1 MEFLLILYGIIGG
14 ILGGMGMGGG
24 TLLIPLLT
32 IFGGL
37 NQIES
42 QAINLISFSLMA
54 IISIIIH
61 AKNKLIDFKVAIPF
75 VLSGVGFSILGS
87 FIANSIN
94 SMSLKTLFGVFLVA
108 LGLFQGA
115 SFFIFDE
122 NHKNKNHKN
131 ETLKTNKNHKNENQK
146 ISKTNKKI
154 KNW

>member
-1 MEFLLILYGIIGG
+1 MEFLLILYGLIGG

-42 QAINLISFSLMA
+42 QAINLISFSIMA

-61 AKNKLIDFKVAIPF
+61 AKNKLINFKVALPLI
-75 VLSGVGFSILGS
+75 LSGVAFSVLGS
-87 FIANSIN
+87 LIANSIN
-94 SMSLKTLFGVFLVA
+94 TTTLKSLFGVFLVA

-115 SFFIFDE
+115 SFFIFD
-122 NHKNKNHKN
+122 
-131 ETLKTNKNHKNENQK
+131 
-146 ISKTNKKI
+146 NKKT
-154 KNW
+154 KTKAKKPNKK

>member
-1 MEFLLILYGIIGG
+1 MKFLLILYGLIGG

-42 QAINLISFSLMA
+42 QAINLISFSIMA

-61 AKNKLIDFKVAIPF
+61 AKNKLINFKVALPLI
-75 VLSGVGFSILGS
+75 LSGVAFSVLGS
-87 FIANSIN
+87 LIANSIN
-94 SMSLKTLFGVFLVA
+94 TTTLKSLFGVFLVA

-115 SFFIFDE
+115 SFFIFD
-122 NHKNKNHKN
+122 
-131 ETLKTNKNHKNENQK
+131 
-146 ISKTNKKI
+146 NKKT
-154 KNW
+154 KTKAKKPNKK

>member
-54 IISIIIH
+54 IVSIIIH
-61 AKNKLIDFKVAIPF
+61 AKNKLIDFKVAFPF
-75 VLSGVGFSILGS
+75 IITGVAFSILGS

-94 SMSLKTLFGVFLVA
+94 SLSLKTLFGVFLVA

-122 NHKNKNHKN
+122 KKSSKA
-131 ETLKTNKNHKNENQK
+131 KTK
-146 ISKTNKKI
+146 SKAKSKKI
-154 KNW
+154 KN

>member
-1 MEFLLILYGIIGG
+1 MNFLLILYGLIGG

-42 QAINLISFSLMA
+42 QAINLISFSAMA

-61 AKNKLIDFKVAIPF
+61 AKNKLIDFKIAFPLIITG
-75 VLSGVGFSILGS
+75 LLFSVLGS
-87 FIANSIN
+87 LLANSIN
-94 SMSLKTLFGVFLVA
+94 TLSLKTLFGVFLVA

-115 SFFIFDE
+115 SFFIFE
-122 NHKNKNHKN
+122 QKNGKTKKECKKKN
-131 ETLKTNKNHKNENQK
+131 
-146 ISKTNKKI
+146 
-154 KNW
+154 

>member
-1 MEFLLILYGIIGG
+1 MNFLLILYGLIGG

-42 QAINLISFSLMA
+42 QAINLISFSVMA

-61 AKNKLIDFKVAIPF
+61 AKNKLIDFKIAFPLIITG
-75 VLSGVGFSILGS
+75 LLFSVLGS
-87 FIANSIN
+87 LLANSIN
-94 SMSLKTLFGVFLVA
+94 TLSLKTLFGVFLVA

-115 SFFIFDE
+115 SFFIFDQ
-122 NHKNKNHKN
+122 KNGKTKKESKKKN
-131 ETLKTNKNHKNENQK
+131 
-146 ISKTNKKI
+146 
-154 KNW
+154 

>member
-1 MEFLLILYGIIGG
+1 MNFLLILYGLIGG

-42 QAINLISFSLMA
+42 QAINLISFSAMA

-61 AKNKLIDFKVAIPF
+61 AKNKLIDFKIAFPLIITG
-75 VLSGVGFSILGS
+75 LLFSVLGS
-87 FIANSIN
+87 LLANSIN
-94 SMSLKTLFGVFLVA
+94 TLSLKTLFGVFLVA

-115 SFFIFDE
+115 SFFIFDQ
-122 NHKNKNHKN
+122 KNGKTKKESKKKN
-131 ETLKTNKNHKNENQK
+131 
-146 ISKTNKKI
+146 
-154 KNW
+154 

>member
-1 MEFLLILYGIIGG
+1 MKFLLILYGLIGG

-42 QAINLISFSLMA
+42 QAINLISFSIMA

-61 AKNKLIDFKVAIPF
+61 AKNKLINFKVALPLI
-75 VLSGVGFSILGS
+75 LSGVAFSVLGS
-87 FIANSIN
+87 LIANSIN
-94 SMSLKTLFGVFLVA
+94 TTTLKSLFGVFLVA

-115 SFFIFDE
+115 SFFIFD
-122 NHKNKNHKN
+122 
-131 ETLKTNKNHKNENQK
+131 
-146 ISKTNKKI
+146 NKKT
-154 KNW
+154 KTKVKTPNKK